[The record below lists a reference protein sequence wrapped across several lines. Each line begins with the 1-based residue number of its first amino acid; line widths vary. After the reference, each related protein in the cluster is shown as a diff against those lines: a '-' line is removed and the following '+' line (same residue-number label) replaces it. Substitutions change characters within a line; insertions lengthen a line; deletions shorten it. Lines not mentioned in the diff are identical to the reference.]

1 MKRIMFFFLTN
12 LLVTMTLMVVATIV
26 MNFMGVEFQSNAGLA
41 VFCFIFGMGGA
52 FISLRFSKWIAK
64 RTMGLQE
71 LPATHGL
78 THKVHALARRAGLNN
93 VPEVYFYNS
102 PEVNAFAT
110 GPSRNNSLVA
120 VSSGLIEK
128 MTDDEVD
135 GVLAHEVSHIA
146 NGDMVTMTLVQ
157 GIVSSFVM
165 FATYIISNIVMN
177 AIQGDDDD
185 GRSIGDFFLYHI
197 IHNILYTLLS
207 FMSLPL
213 VMYISRWR
221 EYRADAGAA
230 KLAGKEKMKA
240 ALVCLKD
247 NIGNIEKHDTS
258 VEVMAISSGKSWNE
272 LFSSHPSLDKRIK
285 ALESLRL

>member
-1 MKRIMFFFLTN
+1 MI
-12 LLVTMTLMVVATIV
+12 VASVV
-26 MNFMGVEFQSNAGLA
+26 MSFMGVQFGSNAGLA

-52 FISLRFSKWIAK
+52 FISLVLSKWMAK
-64 RTMGLQE
+64 RTMGLEE
-71 LPATHGL
+71 LPPTHAM
-78 THKVHALARRAGLNN
+78 TQKVHALARRAGLTGM
-93 VPEVYFYNS
+93 PEVYFYKS
-102 PEVNAFAT
+102 AEVNAFAT

-120 VSSGLIEK
+120 VSSGLVER
-128 MTDDEVD
+128 MTDDEVE

-146 NGDMVTMTLVQ
+146 NGDTVTMTLVQ

-177 AIQGDDDD
+177 ALRGDDDE
-185 GRSIGDFFLYHI
+185 GRGIGDFFLYHI

-213 VMYISRWR
+213 VMYVSRWR

-240 ALVCLKD
+240 ALERLKSNID
-247 NIGNIEKHDTS
+247 NVDKHDKS
-258 VEVMAISSGKSWNE
+258 IEVMAISSGKSWNE
-272 LFSSHPSLDKRIK
+272 LFSSHPSLDKRIR